1 MSGMTVVPLA
11 GPTGVVFNELLAVCP
26 TPPDGT
32 GAHPVAAA
40 IARLTGAALFSPCWR
55 SAVLDANDFMA
66 CPARDERPRRA
77 GRELKLP
84 SGRTRDVIARTAR
97 AEGAHLA
104 TIAVSPD
111 RDSDQAAQL
120 ARTLLDA
127 GIAVLTVPPSTDRR
141 PQLRRIGIGHDGSR
155 SAAAALAVVRRIAE
169 AGRGQLTRL
178 DIAYVDDS
186 ATSAGEDD
194 SDVLASRREAA
205 VEWWLAELAVHV
217 PAPVRPLRRVGDPAG
232 ELAELSHDLDL
243 LVIGTRGRAPL
254 RRALTGSVSRQLIA
268 TTRCPLLIVPPRA
281 AASMVAM

>member
-11 GPTGVVFNELLAVCP
+11 GPTGVALSEVLAVCP

-32 GAHPVAAA
+32 DTHPVAAE
-40 IARLTGAALFSPCWR
+40 IARLTGAALFSTCWP
-55 SAVLDANDFMA
+55 SAVSDANHITA
-66 CPARDERPRRA
+66 CTARDECPRRA
-77 GRELKLP
+77 ERELKLP
-84 SGRTRDVIARTAR
+84 TGRTRDVIARTAR
-97 AEGAHLA
+97 AEGADL
-104 TIAVSPD
+104 IAIPVSPD
-111 RDSDQAAQL
+111 GDSDQAAQL

-169 AGRGQLTRL
+169 ASRGQMTRL

-186 ATSAGEDD
+186 ATPACELD
-194 SDVLASRREAA
+194 SDVVASRRETAI
-205 VEWWLAELAVHV
+205 EWWLAELAVHV
-217 PAPVRPLRRVGDPAG
+217 PAPVRPLRRVGDPAD

-254 RRALTGSVSRQLIA
+254 RRALTGSVSRKLIA
-268 TTRCPLLIVPPRA
+268 TARCPLLIVPPQA
-281 AASMVAM
+281 AVAMAAM